1 MPINEAKTNKKGPF
15 LFLVQLSG
23 EEEVDNSLFSSKEI
37 KAINFYKRKE
47 DQLLKA
53 TSLLLVSLLI
63 KKPVIRNKYGKPL
76 AKDGPYFSLSHSYPY
91 VVLVV
96 GSSPIGVDV
105 EITKLWDSRMD
116 ALCFVKE
123 DKEIGLPPLRLWT
136 LKEACYKSKG
146 DYVFDPQKE
155 KIKILSAK
163 TLQDDNTIR
172 YYLFLGDNN
181 RELTVVSTN
190 KLDELEISSL
200 TYPELTKQRR
210 LNHGRD

>member
-1 MPINEAKTNKKGPF
+1 M
-15 LFLVQLSG
+15 
-23 EEEVDNSLFSSKEI
+23 
-37 KAINFYKRKE
+37 
-47 DQLLKA
+47 
-53 TSLLLVSLLI
+53 LLVSLLI

-155 KIKILSAK
+155 KIK
-163 TLQDDNTIR
+163 
-172 YYLFLGDNN
+172 
-181 RELTVVSTN
+181 
-190 KLDELEISSL
+190 
-200 TYPELTKQRR
+200 
-210 LNHGRD
+210 